1 MDQEEILKRVGELS
15 EPILAGEGFELVEIQ
30 FRRESRGW
38 ILRLFVDREGGM
50 SLDDCVRLSHEIGR
64 GLDVED
70 LIEMPYTL
78 EVSSPGL
85 TRSLKT
91 SRDFLRYRDRL
102 AKITT
107 TQPIGN
113 RRQFKG
119 RLRGLEEDRIR
130 LEMDGETFQIPL
142 DQVAK
147 ANLEI
152 EF

>member
-91 SRDFLRYRDRL
+91 SRFSGLRDNP
-102 AKITT
+102 A
-107 TQPIGN
+107 
-113 RRQFKG
+113 
-119 RLRGLEEDRIR
+119 
-130 LEMDGETFQIPL
+130 
-142 DQVAK
+142 A
-147 ANLEI
+147 
-152 EF
+152 